1 VEPKSQKMPQWHQE
15 LLLLNI
21 ISIIIII
28 ILKREDYSDSV
39 T

>member
-1 VEPKSQKMPQWHQE
+1 MPQWHQE

-28 ILKREDYSDSV
+28 LKREDYSDSV